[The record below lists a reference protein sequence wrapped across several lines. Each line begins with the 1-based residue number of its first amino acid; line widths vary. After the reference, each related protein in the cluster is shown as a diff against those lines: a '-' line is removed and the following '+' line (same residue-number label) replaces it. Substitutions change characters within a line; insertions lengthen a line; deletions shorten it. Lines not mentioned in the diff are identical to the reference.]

1 MPKYVQQAYIIDAVQ
16 MTQNNHNEVAAWLIT
31 HGADFRYCPKTNSF
45 CIMDHE
51 HEVRAHDD
59 ETIMILDGI
68 FHVMYSA
75 GFDKQYVK
83 FLKSKIDF

>member
-1 MPKYVQQAYIIDAVQ
+1 
-16 MTQNNHNEVAAWLIT
+16 
-31 HGADFRYCPKTNSF
+31 
-45 CIMDHE
+45 MDHE
-51 HEVRAHDD
+51 HEVRAYDD

-83 FLKSKIDF
+83 FLG